1 MVALETIGFILL
13 ATVALASAMVVV
25 FHKTP
30 IISALALAF
39 NLVAIAGFYLLLN
52 AQFLALLQ
60 VIVYAGA
67 IMVLILFVIMLLSIS
82 NEPGL
87 HRSGAIQRVMAPLLA
102 LGCAAAM
109 GLAVY
114 RGAEGARYV
123 TSSTDFG
130 TVRSIG
136 TDLFTTFFYA
146 FEAISLLLVVA
157 MIGAVLLAKRRL

>member
-1 MVALETIGFILL
+1 MVVLETIGFIVLTTL
-13 ATVALASAMVVV
+13 SLASAIVVV

-30 IISALALAF
+30 IISALALVF

-67 IMVLILFVIMLLSIS
+67 ILVLILFVIMLLSIS
-82 NEPGL
+82 NESGL
-87 HRSGAIQRVMAPLLA
+87 HKSGAIQRVMAPLLA

-109 GLAVY
+109 GFAVY
-114 RGAEGARYV
+114 RGSEGARFV
-123 TSSTDFG
+123 VSSTDFG
-130 TVRSIG
+130 TVRNIG